1 MANKPKSP
9 FDDDFDGSAD
19 SSQQTSSQP
28 VVPVVQ
34 PPMTQAPAP
43 AAANPPLQL
52 GSDAV
57 SQLLQYLI
65 MKEGRE
71 AKAAQE
77 SEERR
82 KSITA
87 QRERNAKDQD
97 SKRLLKQARC
107 KHLKG
112 GKRGPKGQHKD
123 YAVYQHRFI
132 AFNDCIRCR
141 VCGMQWLRED
151 TVDYLVRT
159 DKRGK
164 KVKIANHTH
173 KGWREAMEMCD
184 QSTDTMSASES
195 LPNVAPNATYVDAA
209 GLPVQGQIRDKDTGE
224 LIEGVSI

>member
-9 FDDDFDGSAD
+9 FEDDFDGS
-19 SSQQTSSQP
+19 SNEQQVTSH
-28 VVPVVQ
+28 
-34 PPMTQAPAP
+34 PPQAPTPGVQAP
-43 AAANPPLQL
+43 VPPPVAATASPLQL

-71 AKAAQE
+71 AKNAQE
-77 SEERR
+77 AEERR

-112 GKRGPKGQHKD
+112 GRRGPKGQHKD

-209 GLPVQGQIRDKDTGE
+209 GLPVQGQVRDKDTGE